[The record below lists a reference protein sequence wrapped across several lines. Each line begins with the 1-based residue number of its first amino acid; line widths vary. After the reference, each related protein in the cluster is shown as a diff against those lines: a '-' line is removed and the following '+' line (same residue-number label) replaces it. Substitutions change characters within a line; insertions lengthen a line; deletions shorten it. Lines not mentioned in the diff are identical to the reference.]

1 MAGGVFGRASRVSTR
16 DRNDLADTLLLVG
29 SQFPSHAVNHGRY
42 GKGCRLVSRMIRGV
56 ARSITGTFC
65 NRHSLEE
72 PPFRH
77 VEAVLAGFFDDLHLG
92 YGILS
97 VDAADE
103 FLQSACRRKVEF
115 QVVSMS
121 ALYFLVPSGMSGS
134 D

>member
-1 MAGGVFGRASRVSTR
+1 MWLGFGRASRVSTR
-16 DRNDLADTLLLVG
+16 DRNDPANTLLLVG
-29 SQFPSHAVNHGRY
+29 SQFPSLAVNHGRY

-56 ARSITGTFC
+56 ARPITGTFC
-65 NRHSLEE
+65 SRHSLEE

-77 VEAVLAGFFDDLHLG
+77 VQAVLAGLLDDLHLG

-97 VDAADE
+97 VDAADI

-115 QVVSMS
+115 QVVSIS
-121 ALYFLVPSGMSGS
+121 ASCLLVPYGISGS